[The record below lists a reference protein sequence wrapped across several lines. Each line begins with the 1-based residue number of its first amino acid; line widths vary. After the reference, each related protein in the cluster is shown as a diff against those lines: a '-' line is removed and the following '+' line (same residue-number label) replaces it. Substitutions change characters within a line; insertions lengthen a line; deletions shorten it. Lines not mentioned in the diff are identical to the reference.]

1 MTVARTEYVIVV
13 ADRINKPFPHA
24 AKLIEAGVPL
34 AVARRYQVVRY
45 QMTAGLKKRV
55 KKDRN

>member
-1 MTVARTEYVIVV
+1 MSQVEYVVVV
-13 ADRINKPFPHA
+13 ADAVNKPWPHA

-34 AVARRYQVVRY
+34 AAARRYQQVRY

-55 KKDRN
+55 KKDVN